1 MPIIIG
7 PAGASK
13 LNDVY
18 NDLVDGATDLTGAA
32 AAIAPAAVREVVCA
46 AGGLASLLGGPLG
59 PLQGPGSRDRLFS
72 DLGGILQAAC
82 DVPPPVPD
90 LFPTPGEPEEGQC
103 DVPYTVV
110 IQTIERNRSTCA
122 TRTGGTTLGGV
133 PGPVSGPIL
142 QNIVPVNCQPGNSL
156 PTNVA
161 ATFGPDAQTSNFYQP
176 AGGGTWLIEE
186 ITLWDRT
193 RSDGLPD
200 DCGEPGEDIPPVIP
214 PIPELPESPVIPPVD
229 PDPDLPGGG
238 GFIFK
243 PTVGPIIIG
252 PVGGISIPVVVNVG
266 GPSLSVPITIPVNI
280 GLPSFSPTVIIG
292 GSGGI
297 SVPGGGGGVTAPPR
311 LPEPVCCRPRP
322 VKGPEKEGEEGEAVE
337 DDEPQFRGRLIGVLV
352 KSAVNPAV
360 ARISEIGQGGGD
372 FNLFVPRLGSLY
384 FNVAA
389 TTDVGEE
396 AASTRDYP
404 VKTLAQYIEAP
415 PDIDVTGY
423 RLAPE
428 PGVSMS
434 ASPVFV
440 PANED
445 VEDEPE

>member
-7 PAGASK
+7 PAGALK

-18 NDLVDGATDLTGAA
+18 NDLVDGATSLTGAA

-82 DVPPPVPD
+82 DVPPPPPILEPSEGPPPFEGGQCEGVGYRVTYD
-90 LFPTPGEPEEGQC
+90 FEEWSTFSQPTLVIPPQSPRFAEGPFGGFILDDDRTINGLEGFGRMRAITGAGLVTWLQKASNGAFRNPVVRGIVREDGEPDICG
-103 DVPYTVV
+103 DP
-110 IQTIERNRSTCA
+110 
-122 TRTGGTTLGGV
+122 
-133 PGPVSGPIL
+133 PGPV
-142 QNIVPVNCQPGNSL
+142 VE
-156 PTNVA
+156 
-161 ATFGPDAQTSNFYQP
+161 PDP
-176 AGGGTWLIEE
+176 
-186 ITLWDRT
+186 
-193 RSDGLPD
+193 
-200 DCGEPGEDIPPVIP
+200 IP
-214 PIPELPESPVIPPVD
+214 PIPELPESPVIPPVV
-229 PDPDLPGGG
+229 PNPDLPGGG
-238 GFIFK
+238 GFVFK
-243 PTVGPIIIG
+243 PTVGPITIG
-252 PVGGISIPVVVNVG
+252 PDGGISIPVVINIG
-266 GPSLSVPITIPVNI
+266 GPSLSVPITIPVSV
-280 GLPSFSPTVIIG
+280 GLPSFSPTIIVG
-292 GSGGI
+292 GSGGV
-297 SVPGGGGGVTAPPR
+297 STPGGGGGVTAPPR

-322 VKGPEKEGEEGEAVE
+322 IKGPEKEGEEGEALE

-360 ARISEIGQGGGD
+360 ARISEIGQGGGE

-415 PDIDVTGY
+415 PDINVTGY

-445 VEDEPE
+445 VEPEPE

>member
-7 PAGASK
+7 PAGAAK

-18 NDLVDGATDLTGAA
+18 TDLVDGATDLTGAA
-32 AAIAPAAVREVVCA
+32 AAIAPAAVRDVICT

-90 LFPTPGEPEEGQC
+90 LFPTPGIPEPGQC
-103 DVPYTVV
+103 LTSYVV
-110 IQTIERNRSTCA
+110 TIETLERNRIDCST
-122 TRTGGTTLGGV
+122 RVGGTIIGL
-133 PGPVSGPIL
+133 PGPVSGPTL
-142 QNIVPVNCQPGNSL
+142 AGPGQVVCGDGGTL
-156 PTNVA
+156 PGRID
-161 ATFGPDAQTSNFYQP
+161 ATFNSPPQTGNVYQP
-176 AGGGTWLIEE
+176 SGGGNWLIES
-186 ITLWDRT
+186 ITLWDRA

-200 DCGEPGEDIPPVIP
+200 DCGEPEEDIPPVIP

-238 GFIFK
+238 GFVFK
-243 PTVGPIIIG
+243 PTVGPITIG
-252 PVGGISIPVVVNVG
+252 PDGGISIPVVVNIG
-266 GPSLSVPITIPVNI
+266 GPSLSVPITIPVSV

-292 GSGGI
+292 GSGGV
-297 SVPGGGGGVTAPPR
+297 STPGGGGGVTAPPS

-322 VKGPEKEGEEGEAVE
+322 IKGPEKEGEEGEVVE

-384 FNVAA
+384 FNVVA
-389 TTDVGEE
+389 TTDAGEE
-396 AASTRDYP
+396 VASTRDYP
-404 VKTLAQYIEAP
+404 VKTLSQYIEAP
-415 PDIDVTGY
+415 RDIDVTGY
-423 RLAPE
+423 RAVPE

-440 PANED
+440 PANGD
-445 VEDEPE
+445 VEAEPG

>member
-7 PAGASK
+7 PAGAAK

-32 AAIAPAAVREVVCA
+32 AAIAPAAVREVICV

-59 PLQGPGSRDRLFS
+59 PLPGQGIRERLFS

-90 LFPTPGEPEEGQC
+90 LFPTPGEPEVGRC
-103 DVPYTVV
+103 PTLYRITLVTL
-110 IQTIERNRSTCA
+110 ERARFTCA
-122 TRTGGTTLGGV
+122 TRTGGRQLLLTGPLGAPFLAD
-133 PGPVSGPIL
+133 PGTVDCEGRPPLPGRVRIL
-142 QNIVPVNCQPGNSL
+142 FGEPPVNGSIYTPS
-156 PTNVA
+156 
-161 ATFGPDAQTSNFYQP
+161 
-176 AGGGTWLIEE
+176 GGGNWLIEE
-186 ITLWDRT
+186 LTSVTIVRE
-193 RSDGLPD
+193 DGLPD

-243 PTVGPIIIG
+243 PTVGPITIG
-252 PVGGISIPVVVNVG
+252 VDGGISIPVVVNVG
-266 GPSLSVPITIPVNI
+266 GPSLSIPVTIPVSV

-292 GSGGI
+292 GSGGV
-297 SVPGGGGGVTAPPR
+297 STPGGGGGVTAPPR
-311 LPEPVCCRPRP
+311 PPEPVCCRPRP
-322 VKGPEKEGEEGEAVE
+322 VTGPEKEGEEGEAVE
-337 DDEPQFRGRLIGVLV
+337 DDEPPFRGRLIGVLV
-352 KSAVNPAV
+352 KSTVNPAV

-384 FNVAA
+384 FNVVA

-396 AASTRDYP
+396 TASTRDYP
-404 VKTLAQYIEAP
+404 VKTLSQYIEAP
-415 PDIDVTGY
+415 PDIAVTGY
-423 RLAPE
+423 RAVPE
-428 PGVSMS
+428 PGVTMT

-440 PANED
+440 TSNDDGGE
-445 VEDEPE
+445 EPE